1 MKDLIIIGAG
11 PGGLSA
17 SVYAKRAGL
26 DALTLEAQPIS
37 GGQVLNTYSV
47 DNYLG
52 FSGIG
57 GFELGNKFRE
67 HADDLGCPIEE
78 AEVKDIRKT
87 ENGFEVISRKETYEA
102 KAVVLALGAEHSKLH
117 IPGEEELAGMGVS
130 YCATCDGAFFKG
142 RSVAV
147 VGGGDVAVEDAIYLA
162 RTCSKVYLIHRR
174 GELRAAR
181 MLQEQ
186 LLGLQNVEVLWDT
199 VVDEI
204 LGEDQV
210 EALSITNIKDKISS
224 KLPVDGIFIAV
235 GMNPQND
242 LLKCLGVDMDE
253 KGFAKADDDCVTSV
267 PGIFAVGDIRT
278 KRVRQIVTAVS
289 DGANGI
295 YSVETYL
302 RNLTV

>member
-1 MKDLIIIGAG
+1 MKDLIIVGAG

-52 FSGIG
+52 LPEIG

-78 AEVKDIRKT
+78 SEVKDIRKT
-87 ENGFEVISRKETYEA
+87 EKGFEVISKKETYET
-102 KAVVLALGAEHSKLH
+102 KAVILALGAEHSKLN

-142 RSVAV
+142 RAVAV

-186 LLGLQNVEVLWDT
+186 LLNLSNVEVIWNT

-210 EALSITNIKDKISS
+210 EALSISNIKDKTSS

-235 GMNPQND
+235 GMNPQNE
-242 LLKCLGVDMDE
+242 LLKCAGVEMDD
-253 KGFAKADDDCVTSV
+253 KGFAKAGDDCVTSV

-278 KRVRQIVTAVS
+278 KRVRQIVTAVA
-289 DGANGI
+289 DGANGV
-295 YSVETYL
+295 YSVESYL
-302 RNLTV
+302 GNLTV